1 MAPPSQ
7 HRPRLLAAGVAA
19 LSVVVSL
26 LAAPGVA
33 AAPPSVPLTT
43 TPLTTTPLTTTSSS
57 AAPSAV
63 AQAAACGDAADAL
76 VTGSQSSGFTATYH
90 GQTVYQGEYYITAIW
105 EAIGALDPS
114 RTSQEKVS
122 VMASAWI
129 GNNTIDLPSHTAF
142 EVCGT
147 LDTGNVSGRG
157 AVQAIGVRNVS
168 IPHLN
173 MTGAP
178 YFGMRFA
185 DVHGLHLGQINLR
198 MSGGLGIRFERD
210 LPGSTDVR
218 MDNVYVSGTGNHGVE
233 TWNVDGLRIGTITAR
248 NVAYAGLLL
257 NNTRNATIGTVDGEN
272 VATGTGYA
280 TFRMANDNGPGITV
294 DRVRSRGGGRG
305 IFCVSKSRGARINN
319 VDLANNGNNSIL
331 IENCSDIT
339 IAGGTVDGGG
349 EVRLAARSEFPN
361 NRNINITLRV
371 DNTSVRESPCGE
383 NVTWNLSGNGSR
395 NIC

>member
-1 MAPPSQ
+1 MAPTSQ
-7 HRPRLLAAGVAA
+7 RRPRLLAAGAAA
-19 LSVVVSL
+19 LSIVVSL
-26 LAAPGVA
+26 LGAPTVA
-33 AAPPSVPLTT
+33 AAPGGATPGVADPGT
-43 TPLTTTPLTTTSSS
+43 TPAVSPASVSPAS
-57 AAPSAV
+57 DV
-63 AQAAACGDAADAL
+63 AQAAACGDGADAL
-76 VTGSQSSGFTATYH
+76 VTGSQSSGFTTTYR
-90 GQTVYQGEYYITAIW
+90 GRTVYQGEYYITAIW
-105 EAIGALDPS
+105 EALGALTPG

-147 LDTGNVSGRG
+147 LDTGYVAGGG
-157 AVQAIGVRNVS
+157 AIQAIGVQDVS
-168 IPHLN
+168 IPNLN
-173 MTGAP
+173 LTGAP
-178 YFGMRFA
+178 YFGLRFA

-218 MDNVYVSGTGNHGVE
+218 MDNIYVSGAGSHAVE
-233 TWNVDGLRIGTITAR
+233 TWHIDGLTIGTVTAR
-248 NVAYAGLLL
+248 NVGESGLLL
-257 NNTRNATIGTVDGEN
+257 QGTSDATVGTVDGEN

-280 TFRMANDNGPGITV
+280 TFRMANENGPDVTV
-294 DRVRSRGGGRG
+294 NHVRSRGGGRG
-305 IFCVSKSRGARINN
+305 VFCVSNSRGARINS
-319 VDLANNGNNSIL
+319 VDLASNGNNSIL

-339 IAGGTVDGGG
+339 IAGGTVNGGG
-349 EVRLAARSEFPN
+349 EVRLAARTEFPN

-383 NVTWNLSGNGSR
+383 NTTWNLSGNGAR

>member
-1 MAPPSQ
+1 MAPTSPR
-7 HRPRLLAAGVAA
+7 RPRLLAAGAAA

-33 AAPPSVPLTT
+33 AAPTSAPPTT
-43 TPLTTTPLTTTSSS
+43 ASPNATTSD
-57 AAPSAV
+57 V
-63 AQAAACGDAADAL
+63 ARAAACGDGADAL

-105 EAIGALDPS
+105 EAIGALDPG

-147 LDTGNVSGRG
+147 LDTGYVAGRG
-157 AVQAIGVRNVS
+157 AIQAIGVQDVS
-168 IPHLN
+168 IPTLN
-173 MTGAP
+173 LTGAP
-178 YFGMRFA
+178 YFGLRFA
-185 DVHGLHLGQINLR
+185 DVDDLHLGQIDLR
-198 MSGGLGIRFERD
+198 MTGGIGIRFERD
-210 LPGSTDVR
+210 LPGSSNVR
-218 MDNVYVSGTGNHGVE
+218 IDSVYASGMPGHAIE
-233 TWNVDGLRIGTITAR
+233 TWHIDGLRIGTVTAR
-248 NVAYAGLLL
+248 NVGESGLLIQG
-257 NNTRNATIGTVDGEN
+257 TSNATIGTVDGEN
-272 VATGTGYA
+272 VGTGTGYA
-280 TFRMANDNGPGITV
+280 TFRMANDNGPNVTV

-305 IFCVSKSRGARINN
+305 VFCVSNSRGARINS
-319 VDLANNGNNSIL
+319 VDLANTGNNSIL

-339 IAGGTVDGGG
+339 VAGGTVNGGG

-361 NRNINITLRV
+361 NRNIHIALRV

-383 NVTWNLSGNGSR
+383 NTTWNLSGNGSR

>member
-1 MAPPSQ
+1 MAPTSPR
-7 HRPRLLAAGVAA
+7 RPRLLAAGAAA

-33 AAPPSVPLTT
+33 AAPTSAPLTT
-43 TPLTTTPLTTTSSS
+43 ASPGGSTSD
-57 AAPSAV
+57 V
-63 AQAAACGDAADAL
+63 ARAAACGDGADAL

-105 EAIGALDPS
+105 EAIGALDPG

-147 LDTGNVSGRG
+147 LDTGYVAGRG
-157 AVQAIGVRNVS
+157 AIQAIGVQDVS
-168 IPHLN
+168 IPTLN

-178 YFGMRFA
+178 YFGLRFA
-185 DVHGLHLGQINLR
+185 DVDDLHLGQIDLR
-198 MSGGLGIRFERD
+198 MTGGIGIRFERD
-210 LPGSTDVR
+210 LPGSSNVR
-218 MDNVYVSGTGNHGVE
+218 IDSVYASGMPGHAIE
-233 TWNVDGLRIGTITAR
+233 TWHIDGLRVGTVTAR
-248 NVAYAGLLL
+248 NVGESGLLIQG
-257 NNTRNATIGTVDGEN
+257 TSNATIGTVDGEN
-272 VATGTGYA
+272 VGTGTGYA
-280 TFRMANDNGPGITV
+280 TFRMANDNGPNVTV
-294 DRVRSRGGGRG
+294 DHVRSRGGGRG
-305 IFCVSKSRGARINN
+305 VFCVSNSRGARINS

-339 IAGGTVDGGG
+339 IAGGTVNGGG

-361 NRNINITLRV
+361 NRNIHIALRV

-383 NVTWNLSGNGSR
+383 NTTWNLSGNGAR

>member
-1 MAPPSQ
+1 MAPTSKR
-7 HRPRLLAAGVAA
+7 RPRLLAAGVAA

-33 AAPPSVPLTT
+33 AAPGGTASGNTAT
-43 TPLTTTPLTTTSSS
+43 GTTSSGTT
-57 AAPSAV
+57 ATA
-63 AQAAACGDAADAL
+63 AQAAACGDGADAL
-76 VTGSQSSGFTATYH
+76 VTGSQSSGFTTTYR
-90 GQTVYQGEYYITAIW
+90 GRTVYRGEYYVTAIR
-105 EAIGALDPS
+105 EGIGALTPG

-122 VMASAWI
+122 VMASAWT
-129 GNNTIDLPSHTAF
+129 GNNAIDLPSNTAF

-147 LDTGNVSGRG
+147 MDVGNVSGRG
-157 AVQAIGVRNVS
+157 AIQAVGVRNVS

-233 TWNVDGLRIGTITAR
+233 TWNVDGLRIGTVTAR

-272 VATGTGYA
+272 VGTGTGYA
-280 TFRMANDNGPGITV
+280 TFRMANTNGPGITV
-294 DRVRSRGGGRG
+294 DRVRSRGGARG
-305 IFCVSKSRGARINN
+305 VFCVSNSRGARINS
-319 VDLANNGNNSIL
+319 VDLANNGNNSVL

-339 IAGGTVDGGG
+339 IGGGTVNGGG

-383 NVTWNLSGNGSR
+383 NTNWYLSGNGAR

>member
-1 MAPPSQ
+1 MASTSQ
-7 HRPRLLAAGVAA
+7 HRPRLLAAGIAA
-19 LSVVVSL
+19 LSLAVSL

-33 AAPPSVPLTT
+33 AAPGSTASGSVPAGTKT
-43 TPLTTTPLTTTSSS
+43 
-57 AAPSAV
+57 AAV
-63 AQAAACGDAADAL
+63 AQAAACGDGADAL
-76 VTGSQSSGFTATYH
+76 VTGSQSSGFTTTYR
-90 GQTVYQGEYYITAIW
+90 GRNVYQGSSYIDAIRRG
-105 EAIGALDPS
+105 ISALTPG

-129 GNNTIDLPSHTAF
+129 GNNSIDLPSNTSF

-147 LDTGNVSGRG
+147 MDTGNVSGRG
-157 AVQAIGVRNVS
+157 AIQAIGVRNVS
-168 IPHLN
+168 IPTLN

-185 DVHGLHLGQINLR
+185 DVHGLHLGQINMR

-272 VATGTGYA
+272 VAAGTGYA
-280 TFRMANDNGPGITV
+280 TFRMANTNGPGITV

-305 IFCVSKSRGARINN
+305 VFCVSNSRGARINN

-331 IENCSDIT
+331 IENCADIT
-339 IAGGTVDGGG
+339 IGGGTVNGGG
-349 EVRLAARSEFPN
+349 EVRLAARTEFPN
-361 NRNINITLRV
+361 NRNIHITLRV

-383 NVTWNLSGNGSR
+383 NTTWTLSGNGSR
-395 NIC
+395 NVC

>member
-1 MAPPSQ
+1 MAPTSPR
-7 HRPRLLAAGVAA
+7 RPRLLAAGAAA

-33 AAPPSVPLTT
+33 AAPT
-43 TPLTTTPLTTTSSS
+43 S
-57 AAPSAV
+57 AAPTTASLSATTSDV
-63 AQAAACGDAADAL
+63 ARAAACGDGADAL

-105 EAIGALDPS
+105 EAIGALDPG

-157 AVQAIGVRNVS
+157 AIQAIGVRDVS
-168 IPHLN
+168 IPNLN

-178 YFGMRFA
+178 YFGLRFA

-218 MDNVYVSGTGNHGVE
+218 MDNIYVSGTGNHGVE
-233 TWNVDGLRIGTITAR
+233 TWHVDGLRIGTITAR
-248 NVAYAGLLL
+248 DVAYAGLLL
-257 NNTRNATIGTVDGEN
+257 NSTRNATIGTVDGEN

-305 IFCVSKSRGARINN
+305 VFCVSNSRGARINS

-339 IAGGTVDGGG
+339 VAGGTVNGGG

-361 NRNINITLRV
+361 NRNIHLTLRV

-383 NVTWNLSGNGSR
+383 NTTWNLSGNGSR

>member
-1 MAPPSQ
+1 MAPTSPR
-7 HRPRLLAAGVAA
+7 RPRLLAAGATA
-19 LSVVVSL
+19 LAVVVSL

-33 AAPPSVPLTT
+33 AAPTGAPRTTASPSGS
-43 TPLTTTPLTTTSSS
+43 TSD
-57 AAPSAV
+57 V
-63 AQAAACGDAADAL
+63 TRAAACGDGADAL
-76 VTGSQSSGFTATYH
+76 VTGSQSSGFTTTYH

-105 EAIGALDPS
+105 EAIGALDPG

-147 LDTGNVSGRG
+147 LDTGYVAGRG
-157 AVQAIGVRNVS
+157 AIQAIGVEDVS
-168 IPHLN
+168 IPTLN

-178 YFGMRFA
+178 YFGLRFA
-185 DVHGLHLGQINLR
+185 DVDDLHLGQIDLR
-198 MSGGLGIRFERD
+198 MTGGIGIRFERD
-210 LPGSTDVR
+210 LPGSSNVR
-218 MDNVYVSGTGNHGVE
+218 IDSVYASGMPGHAIE
-233 TWNVDGLRIGTITAR
+233 TWHIDGLRIGTVTAR
-248 NVAYAGLLL
+248 NVGESGLLIQG
-257 NNTRNATIGTVDGEN
+257 TSNATIGTVDGEN
-272 VATGTGYA
+272 VGTGTGYA
-280 TFRMANDNGPGITV
+280 TFRMANDNGPNVTV
-294 DRVRSRGGGRG
+294 DHVRSRGGGRG
-305 IFCVSKSRGARINN
+305 VFCVSNSRGARINS

-339 IAGGTVDGGG
+339 IAGGTVNGGG

-361 NRNINITLRV
+361 NRNIHIALRV

-383 NVTWNLSGNGSR
+383 NTTWNLSGNGAR

>member
-1 MAPPSQ
+1 MAPTSQ
-7 HRPRLLAAGVAA
+7 RRPRLVAAGVAA

-33 AAPPSVPLTT
+33 AAPGIA
-43 TPLTTTPLTTTSSS
+43 
-57 AAPSAV
+57 AAPSGPTSADV
-63 AQAAACGDAADAL
+63 QAAACGDGADAV
-76 VTGSQSSGFTATYH
+76 VTGSQSSGFTTTYR
-90 GQTVYQGEYYITAIW
+90 GRTVYQGQYYINAIW
-105 EAIGALDPS
+105 EGIGALTPG

-129 GNNTIDLPSHTAF
+129 GNNTIDLPSNTAF

-147 LDTGNVSGRG
+147 MDTGNVSGRG
-157 AVQAIGVRNVS
+157 AVQAVGVRNVS

-173 MTGAP
+173 MTGSP

-280 TFRMANDNGPGITV
+280 TFRMANTNGPGITV

-305 IFCVSKSRGARINN
+305 VFCVSNSRGARINT

-339 IAGGTVDGGG
+339 IAGGTVNGGG
-349 EVRLAARSEFPN
+349 EVRLAARTEFPN

-383 NVTWNLSGNGSR
+383 NTNWYLSGNGAR